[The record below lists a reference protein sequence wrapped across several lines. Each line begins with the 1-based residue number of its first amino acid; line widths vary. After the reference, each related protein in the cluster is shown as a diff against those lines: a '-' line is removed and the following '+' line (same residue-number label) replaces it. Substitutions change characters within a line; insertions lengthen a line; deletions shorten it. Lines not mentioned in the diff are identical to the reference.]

1 MRLLKNKPFGRKRK
15 VFVPKIVHPT
25 WSMVRTVSLGV
36 VLLVLVGLFF
46 GWRQLLPA
54 SVLSPQTEE
63 EHLRVEVAT
72 LQQKV
77 EKLEIDRASLRQQLA
92 DLERRSQVDREA
104 VSKAKEEL
112 KRYQTERLDLQEE
125 VAFLRGI
132 VSSGEG
138 IGVLRIQHFHLER
151 GGSDNLYR
159 YRFTISK
166 VLRDSI
172 VTTGQIRVTLDGK
185 QGFEERSLPLKEVT
199 ANNDETLKM
208 RFRHFQN
215 IEGEFSLPSGFRPSG
230 VTIEVDPDGKGF
242 SPASKHFD
250 WVITG

>member
-1 MRLLKNKPFGRKRK
+1 MRLLKDTLFGRKRK
-15 VFVPKIVHPT
+15 MHMPRIVHPRWT
-25 WSMVRTVSLGV
+25 VARGVSLGL
-36 VLLVLVGLFF
+36 VLLVLAGLFF
-46 GWRQLLPA
+46 GWRHLVPA
-54 SVLSPQTEE
+54 SVLTPQTEE
-63 EHLRVEVAT
+63 ELLRAEVVT
-72 LQQKV
+72 LQQQV
-77 EKLEIDRASLRQQLA
+77 ENLEVDRASLRQQLA
-92 DLERRSQVDREA
+92 DLERRSQIDQEA

-138 IGVLRIQHFHLER
+138 AGVLRIQHFHLER
-151 GGSDNLYR
+151 GGADNLYR

-185 QGFEERSLPLKEVT
+185 QGFEERSLSLQEVT
-199 ANNDETLKM
+199 ANNDGILKM

-215 IEGEFSLPSGFRPSG
+215 IEGELALPSGFRPSG
-230 VTIEVDPDGKGF
+230 ITIEVDPDGKGF

-250 WVITG
+250 WIITG